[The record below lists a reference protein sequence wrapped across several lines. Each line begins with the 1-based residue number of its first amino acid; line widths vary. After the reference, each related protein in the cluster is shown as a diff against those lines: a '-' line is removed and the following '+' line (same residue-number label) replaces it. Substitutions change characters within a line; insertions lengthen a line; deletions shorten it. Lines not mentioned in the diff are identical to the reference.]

1 MDNTLIVGCLED
13 ENIFENFRVEN
24 NYILQ
29 EYNPEACQLYKV
41 NSQGEL
47 AEVNDYSTFKFHD
60 LRTNTMYK
68 CERKEKYYRHLVI
81 STDVVKIYGRDVV
94 LDDYKINS
102 RGLEL
107 KYNYEI
113 VQTIT
118 EKDGFIIVVVN
129 DSYLLFKVKGYDKI
143 WTRVITGNRFIF
155 KDLSTDKKFTYLV
168 DGSSVQLLDVINPIK
183 QSMVLKFVEGYMN
196 ITDSY
201 SNFLNSSV
209 RVHLINMN
217 NDQETLIPQPAAG
230 AKLDYSYNVEC
241 KFDGEWKVSLGQNDY
256 GSITFQ
262 SMDKGK
268 IINESYY
275 ISNKNNTVVEQSV
288 ISDVLA
294 KTITDNSYFVYDGK
308 QYRLYVQ
315 DSSNISEGQKITV
328 FREFDQFDMTVEE
341 KKGNILIVSGDNLS
355 QQNLF
360 SSQALEVKA
369 WSETKIKLSEPES
382 QQISVFQESIVLKD
396 CHNTTVQNSSYIYSY
411 CSDSDIINC
420 EDGLSMGKN
429 NFISSNSHL
438 VFGDSTA
445 SLGNDLITLG
455 HKVMNLGK
463 NNLLK
468 GDNIAVSGYET
479 LYEYNGQSLNLL
491 DIDDVGYAILGRF
504 GKVIIENQGIYH
516 EFKVKM
522 PLPGLIMTSECKSS
536 VYNIVLESQLDGI
549 TYCRGKGWICDN
561 HNNLIQGSSIN
572 VSGVS
577 NIVHGSHH
585 MVKGKNSYICGSNNN
600 YSGRHFFKAVQKKDV
615 LSAHYN
621 EFKEPFEL
629 QVGDSIT
636 MVPNLVNPD
645 IIQCKVLSVD
655 ASNNF
660 LTFTVDQPTISSVY
674 YFVEVFQPSCV
685 IFGQDNVST
694 NGNMT
699 VGDHNINRS
708 ENCLLVGSQNQSF
721 GKLYNVDY
729 CKIDSKYVVNTLIT
743 ESEGK
748 LLAVY
753 HSHISEVDYK
763 DGVMK
768 EDGFHF
774 KIEGDRPSQC
784 AFINQHGK
792 GGAVIGNKNL
802 IADQGLIIGED
813 NRCLSSSLV
822 VGDHNTSSYQNSI
835 CVGQSIKDLADGS
848 LNIGSE
854 SRQINF
860 ISASIINNK
869 VFFGQHKTINL
880 NKNIMYR
887 LSLKIM
893 IMNEDE
899 VHFLD
904 YDRFTAFFNEVSKLS
919 DKELFFPTL
928 DAKLIVDYCEESLGF
943 HIEDEKQWNGMMN
956 LQIDSLKC

>member
-1 MDNTLIVGCLED
+1 MNSNLLVGCLENSKVFD
-13 ENIFENFRVEN
+13 KFRVEN

-29 EYNPEACQLYKV
+29 EYNYETCMIYKV
-41 NSQGEL
+41 NSRGEL
-47 AEVNDYSTFKFHD
+47 VDTTTENHFKLYD
-60 LRTNTMYK
+60 LRTNTIYS
-68 CERKEKYYRHLVI
+68 CEKKGNYYRHVVI
-81 STDVVKIYGRDVV
+81 SVDVNEIHGRDVMV
-94 LDDYKINS
+94 DNYRITS
-102 RGLEL
+102 AGLEL
-107 KYNYEI
+107 KYKQED
-113 VQTIT
+113 VQIIGPR
-118 EKDGFIIVVVN
+118 EGFIMIMIGN
-129 DSYLLFKVKGYDKI
+129 EYCLFKLKDSDQL
-143 WTRVITGNRFIF
+143 WTKVITADRFICR
-155 KDLSTDKKFTYLV
+155 DLSTPKKLTYLI
-168 DGSSVQLLDVINPIK
+168 DGKFVQILDIINPLK
-183 QSMVLKFVEGYMN
+183 QSMILKFVEGKMD
-196 ITDSY
+196 ITNSY
-201 SNFLNSSV
+201 SNFLNSAV
-209 RVHLINMN
+209 RIHMIHLTSDN
-217 NDQETLIPQPAAG
+217 QTLIPQPSQG
-230 AKLDYSYNVEC
+230 AKLEYTYNVDC
-241 KFDGEWKVSLGQNDY
+241 NYDGQWKVSLNTDSQGTIN
-256 GSITFQ
+256 FQ
-262 SMDKGK
+262 TMDKGK
-268 IINESYY
+268 LINESYY
-275 ISNKNNTVVEQSV
+275 ISKKNNTIEEVYEPEK
-288 ISDVLA
+288 IKLLTH
-294 KTITDNSYFVYDGK
+294 TITDNSYFVYDGK
-308 QYRLYVQ
+308 QHRLYVQ
-315 DSSNISEGQKITV
+315 DSSNISEGQKISLFNDTTDFVLTV
-328 FREFDQFDMTVEE
+328 QE
-341 KKGNILIVSGDNLS
+341 KKDNILIVSGEGLP

-360 SSQALEVKA
+360 SLQSFDVMSWVEQKINSLQTSSIESSFQNVNLKGNYTTSQ
-369 WSETKIKLSEPES
+369 
-382 QQISVFQESIVLKD
+382 
-396 CHNTTVQNSSYIYSY
+396 Y
-411 CSDSDIINC
+411 CSDIVSSCSQSNIINSQN
-420 EDGLSMGKN
+420 GLSMGQN
-429 NFISSNSHL
+429 NFISSKGHL
-438 VFGDSTA
+438 ISGNFTT

-455 HKVMNLGK
+455 NKIMNFGQ
-463 NNLLK
+463 NNIVK
-468 GDNIAVSGYET
+468 GDDINLSGYQAT
-479 LYEYNGQSLNLL
+479 YEYNGQTMNLL
-491 DIDDVGYAILGRF
+491 DINETVYSILGRF
-504 GKVIIENQGIYH
+504 GKIIIEHQGLYH
-516 EFKVKM
+516 QLEVRM
-522 PLPGLIMTSECKSS
+522 PLPGTIMTSEGNSS
-536 VYNIVLESQLDGI
+536 IYNIFIETKLDNI
-549 TYCRGKGWICDN
+549 TQAKGAAWIGNNDC
-561 HNNLIQGSSIN
+561 NLIQGNSIKTT
-572 VSGVS
+572 GLS
-577 NIVHGSHH
+577 NLIHGTGHS
-585 MVKGKNSYICGSNNN
+585 VDSKNSLISGSNNRLT
-600 YSGRHFFKAVQKKDV
+600 GRYFFKAVQKKEIF
-615 LSAHYN
+615 STHYQ

-629 QVGDSIT
+629 QVGDSLT
-636 MVPNLVNPD
+636 MVPNVANPE
-645 IIQCKVLSVD
+645 IMRCKVLSVNI
-655 ASNNF
+655 SNNF
-660 LTFTVDQPTISSVY
+660 LTFTVDQPTISNVY
-674 YFVEVFQPSCV
+674 YFIEVFQPSCV
-685 IFGQDNVST
+685 IIGEDNVSI

-729 CKIDSKYVVNTLIT
+729 CNIDSKYVVNTLIT

-802 IADQGLIIGED
+802 IADQGLVVGED